1 MATKTLSQ
9 YQAEKRHIKNEVGAI
24 VLCVRDSVTNE
35 LVVMNA
41 DASGNLVVSSVGGT
55 GTQDVTASYL
65 FNYSA
70 ITVNTADYT
79 EIIAST
85 ASAITRIDVFDSSGE
100 IIGVYV
106 GASGSEILK
115 FIIAPGGVILN
126 LIIPAGS
133 RISLKSLSVAPTAGN
148 LIINAMT

>member
-24 VLCVRDSVTNE
+24 VLCVRDAITNE

-41 DASGNLVVSSVGGT
+41 DIAGNLAVSANP
-55 GTQDVTASYL
+55 QDVTASYL
-65 FNYSA
+65 FDYSVLA
-70 ITVNTADYT
+70 VDTVSYT
-79 EIIAST
+79 ELIAST
-85 ASAITRIDVFDSSGE
+85 ASAITKIDIFDSSGE
-100 IIGVYV
+100 ILGVYV
-106 GASGSEILK
+106 GASGSEALK

-126 LIIPAGS
+126 LIIPVGS
-133 RISLKSLSVAPTAGN
+133 RISLKSLSVAPTSGN